1 MICINL
7 HQSEE
12 KLSLKNI
19 NNVYDLCHSWLL
31 FKMIELTKNISQKDD
46 QPFTES
52 LNRFRTTSQTEG
64 DIQCIQGLC
73 ILKIL
78 ITQYP
83 LFCIFG
89 TVFLY
94 FLFIFHIPKLFFLHE
109 YFFSAG
115 SIAL

>member
-1 MICINL
+1 
-7 HQSEE
+7 
-12 KLSLKNI
+12 
-19 NNVYDLCHSWLL
+19 
-31 FKMIELTKNISQKDD
+31 MIELTKNTSQKDD

-52 LNRFRTTSQTEG
+52 LNRFRTASQTEG